1 MNDIFISYRRND
13 SAGHAGRLFDR
24 LKDRLGAEHVFMDV
38 TDLRP
43 GQDFAVELEHAV
55 AKANCVLA
63 VIGPRWL
70 NAVDAS
76 GRRRIDDPDDFV
88 RREVGAALSKGASV
102 IPVLVN
108 GATMPRADELPEAL
122 RSLARRQAID
132 LSDQRWDSD
141 LVELIEF
148 LAADGNVVTA
158 PSVPE
163 RAATKPA
170 TARGRRIGAVAL
182 VVLALVAGG
191 SWMTFNASNRNVQI
205 AESRPDAAARSAAA
219 DAAAPAVA
227 GAPQPVKT
235 AGPQQRYVI
244 ALPQVS
250 EVRFRTNR
258 AQVVFTIMG
267 IRQEP
272 RDSDTQVL
280 TFLVRMLNRGPADEL
295 FGSDQF
301 RLIVGEQ
308 TIAPTTTMGS
318 GIEATEAKEAS
329 LRFVAPSGVA
339 DVALEVRKDAERTRI
354 PIALSARSPI
364 RDDASLD
371 EFGRTKPAR
380 VVDTFKDLPA
390 ALAVD
395 QLVEV
400 GKVSYRI
407 STAVSE
413 RETVEKASLTVAV
426 RCSAPRE
433 GNGVNFGSN
442 TVRLWIDGVPR
453 VPTNTG
459 NVTITQGDSKEDR
472 FVFELVSMPQ
482 TLEVGI
488 HNGGDSVRVPLHLA
502 SLTRR

>member
-1 MNDIFISYRRND
+1 
-13 SAGHAGRLFDR
+13 
-24 LKDRLGAEHVFMDV
+24 MDV

-70 NAVDAS
+70 DAIDAS

-102 IPVLVN
+102 IPVLVH
-108 GATMPRADELPEAL
+108 GAKMPRADELPDAL

-141 LVELIEF
+141 LRELIQF
-148 LAADGNVVTA
+148 LSANGNVVTA
-158 PSVPE
+158 PRVAEP
-163 RAATKPA
+163 AATKPA
-170 TARGRRIGAVAL
+170 TAHGRRTGAIALVALAL
-182 VVLALVAGG
+182 VVGG
-191 SWMTFNASNRNVQI
+191 SWMVFNASNRNARI

-219 DAAAPAVA
+219 EAPAPAVT
-227 GAPQPVKT
+227 GAPRPVNA
-235 AGPQQRYVI
+235 AGPQQRYLI

-272 RDSDTQVL
+272 RDSGTQVL
-280 TFLVRMLNRGPADEL
+280 TFLVRMLNRGPSDEAC
-295 FGSDQF
+295 GSDQF
-301 RLIVGEQ
+301 RLIAGDQ
-308 TIAPTTTMGS
+308 TIAPTTTLIS
-318 GIEATEAKEAS
+318 GIEAMEAKETS

-339 DVALEVRKDAERTRI
+339 DVALEVRVYAESTRI
-354 PIALSARSPI
+354 PIVLSARSPI

-371 EFGRTKPAR
+371 DFGHARPAR
-380 VVDTFKDLPA
+380 VVDTLKDIPV
-390 ALAVD
+390 ALAVG
-395 QLVEV
+395 QFVEV
-400 GKVSYRI
+400 GGVGYRI
-407 STAVSE
+407 SAAVIE
-413 RETVEKASLTVAV
+413 RETVEKASLIVTV
-426 RCSAPRE
+426 RCSAPR
-433 GNGVNFGSN
+433 GSGGVGFGSN
-442 TVRLWIDGVPR
+442 TVRLWIDDVPR
-453 VPTNTG
+453 APVNFV
-459 NVTITQGDSKEDR
+459 NLAVDSGDSEENR
-472 FVFELVSMPQ
+472 FVFDMVSMPR

-488 HNGGDSVRVPLHLA
+488 HNGGDSVRVPLPLA